1 MMALA
6 VAMPMTMAMAAIS
19 PAFAQSAGPPAPV
32 AAKTSPADQAIDF
45 YRKRD
50 APRAA
55 PARCRRGG
63 ADDMIT
69 VCGVSEGARAPLPND
84 QGIRD
89 GARTAKGEMQSTAGI
104 HYTNPVG
111 IMPQTGVGVA
121 LKGGKLSANGLG
133 Q

>member
-6 VAMPMTMAMAAIS
+6 VVMAMGGAD
-19 PAFAQSAGPPAPV
+19 AGPTLAQVSGPPVPV